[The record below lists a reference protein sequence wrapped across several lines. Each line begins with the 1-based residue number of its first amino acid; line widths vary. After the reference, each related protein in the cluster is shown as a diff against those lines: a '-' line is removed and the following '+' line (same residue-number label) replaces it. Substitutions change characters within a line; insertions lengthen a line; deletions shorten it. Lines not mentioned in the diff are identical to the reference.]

1 MPSLVEHFD
10 VLVKLFGIAGVALFG
25 LLGLQY
31 RQLIGKVDR
40 IESRM
45 ERHMDDEENQVW
57 TGIRD
62 LTDKLNEIQ
71 VENVEAHSQIQ
82 QNFGD
87 QLAHNSE
94 RLARI
99 EGKMPNGEIIEM
111 LGILRKLNK

>member
-62 LTDKLNEIQ
+62 LTGKLSEIQ
-71 VENVEAHSQIQ
+71 LENVQAHAQIVTEYGQ
-82 QNFGD
+82 
-87 QLAHNSE
+87 
-94 RLARI
+94 RLAKI
-99 EGKMPNGEIIEM
+99 EAKMPNGEISEM
-111 LGILRKLNK
+111 LGILRKLNR